1 MNSDVSEAVA
11 ELRRA
16 FPEAQV
22 TANDD
27 GEGGARV
34 IVDPVDLGARFS
46 PRQTWMGG
54 HITALYPNAD
64 IYPLFIDAAVRRADG
79 KGFDAP
85 VTHGASFDG
94 RAAIQVSRRNNQIH
108 ACPQTAVAK
117 FTKVIDFLEKLP

>member
-1 MNSDVSEAVA
+1 MNSDVSEAVV

-34 IVDPVDLGARFS
+34 IVDPVDLGAHFS

-79 KGFDAP
+79 KGFETP

-94 RAAIQVSRRNNQIH
+94 RPAIQVSRRNNQIQT
-108 ACPQTAVAK
+108 CPQTAVAK
-117 FTKVIDFLEKLP
+117 FIKVLDFLEKLP